1 MFDGFGFSVVY
12 CKLKP
17 DDTIFDNYK
26 QCSDNFDRHHKYLP
40 ISSSTDCTFYFNCK
54 QFWPFTIY
62 VVINDKATEVEEE
75 AVEHSIDKE
84 ENQVQS
90 QPCLV

>member
-1 MFDGFGFSVVY
+1 
-12 CKLKP
+12 LK
-17 DDTIFDNYK
+17 
-26 QCSDNFDRHHKYLP
+26 
-40 ISSSTDCTFYFNCK
+40 CK
-54 QFWPFTIY
+54 QFWPFKID